1 MSIYERTVLRSQV
14 MSFLLYALLPRSH
27 ADEEQGDVFFAMPY
41 SALIIVPKNGMN
53 QIRILS
59 A

>member
-1 MSIYERTVLRSQV
+1 